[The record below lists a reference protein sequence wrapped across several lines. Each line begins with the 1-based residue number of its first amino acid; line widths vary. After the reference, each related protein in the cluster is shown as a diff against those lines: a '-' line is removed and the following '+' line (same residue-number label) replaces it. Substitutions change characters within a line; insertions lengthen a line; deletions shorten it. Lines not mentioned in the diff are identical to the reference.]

1 MRKELKVSAIKDGT
15 VIDHI
20 PSDATLKVAE
30 ILDLKGIRNVISIAT
45 NLKSKKTGKKG
56 IIKVGGKTL
65 TKDEVD
71 KIAVIAPKA
80 TVNIIQNYEVKE
92 KIKVSVPDIFNKI
105 IKCSNPNCIT
115 NNENVKT
122 IFYVVKKEPLKVK
135 CHYCERSMEKEE
147 IELV

>member
-1 MRKELKVSAIKDGT
+1 MKKELKISAIRDGT

-20 PSDATLKVAE
+20 PSDATFKVAD
-30 ILDLKGIRNVISIAT
+30 ILNLKDEKNIISVAT

-56 IIKVGGKTL
+56 IIKVAGKTL
-65 TKDEVD
+65 TKDEVN

-80 TVNIIQNYEVKE
+80 TLNIIENYSVRE
-92 KIKVSVPDIFNKI
+92 KIKVSIPDMFNKI

-115 NNENVKT
+115 NNEDVKT
-122 IFYVVKKEPLKVK
+122 KFYVSKKEPLRVK
-135 CHYCERSMEKEE
+135 CHYCEREMEKKE

>member
-56 IIKVGGKTL
+56 I
-65 TKDEVD
+65 KDG
-71 KIAVIAPKA
+71 
-80 TVNIIQNYEVKE
+80 
-92 KIKVSVPDIFNKI
+92 
-105 IKCSNPNCIT
+105 
-115 NNENVKT
+115 
-122 IFYVVKKEPLKVK
+122 
-135 CHYCERSMEKEE
+135 RS
-147 IELV
+147 